1 MIWRNPLAWLG
12 IAAVA
17 IPILVHLIGR
27 RTPRRLPFPTLRF
40 VTLAPTLPSR
50 RHRLTDLPLLAV
62 RIALI
67 AAAVAALAQPWWPR
81 TVAQTN
87 GGIARA
93 LVVDSSVSMT
103 RFVAPGRTAL
113 DEGRALAAAAAAG
126 ASVTRVVEAGAL
138 HTALPAAL
146 GWLATQS
153 GTHEIIAFSDFQ
165 RGALDD
171 ADVAAV

>member
-27 RTPRRLPFPTLRF
+27 RKPRLLPFPTLRF
-40 VTLAPTLPSR
+40 VNIAPTLPSR

-62 RIALI
+62 RVAMI

-81 TVAQTN
+81 PAARTSGV
-87 GGIARA
+87 IARA

-103 RFVAPGRTAL
+103 RILSEWSNRLRVTSSN
-113 DEGRALAAAAAAG
+113 EGRV
-126 ASVTRVVEAGAL
+126 STMM
-138 HTALPAAL
+138 
-146 GWLATQS
+146 
-153 GTHEIIAFSDFQ
+153 
-165 RGALDD
+165 
-171 ADVAAV
+171 